1 MVDSNISTNI
11 NSNNISDKLNRKKS
25 VNTKRKKSEVRRKMS
40 EINNLFEEEL
50 SEEEDEDDDYSIKH
64 KNEEEHNSNSPTH
77 SNDYGDV
84 PQFDRYEFSSDI

>member
-1 MVDSNISTNI
+1 MIDSNISNTNLH
-11 NSNNISDKLNRKKS
+11 NPNNHPDKHINRKKS

-64 KNEEEHNSNSPTH
+64 KNDSVRNSNSPNH
-77 SNDYGDV
+77 SND
-84 PQFDRYEFSSDI
+84 